1 MVDQPSAL
9 ALPAEHE
16 TGAGED
22 YTNHVVPA
30 AARKTHVKM
39 LLTFLSMQATFPAV
53 YVGYTARYEGMNLS
67 RFLVAMAFATVVMTT
82 YCIGS
87 ANAGAVAG
95 QTSSVMT
102 RSIFGRIGSSVVS
115 LLLVVDGMGFYLFT
129 VLFVLS
135 LIGGLFTVSSVT
147 LLSVILAL
155 VMITNTYFGFGGV
168 QKFAQWVAVPLILV
182 WGVYATIRALA
193 TVPAHA
199 LSHPPHVA
207 APASILFVAGAMVG
221 LSTWGNEPDIFR
233 YAKPDGGRIA
243 GTVVLSYIVG
253 AFLFPV
259 LGYLIA
265 TMADTADFGASIKY
279 FVDFSLF
286 GLTLLG
292 VLFFVINQIAVNDG
306 NLYIAVNGAQN
317 LLSHVTWWRRR
328 YTVLSLGVVAAVLV
342 TVLPSLQE
350 TFTIVTGIGAVTVPT
365 ASTIMAVDIFLIP
378 RLTGVR
384 RPMGRVPTW
393 AQTAGAN
400 WLAVVALVAGTAVG
414 ALTGGLV
421 PGLPGFQETYWG
433 FPPLQAWAVGALVY
447 LAGVAVFA
455 RSGDPVR
462 TGDVLGFPRIGPAD
476 EGAPVVLPEGVG
488 SGVGHGAGGPAELTS
503 VLDLAE
509 APPAAG

>member
-1 MVDQPSAL
+1 MFDQPSAV
-9 ALPAEHE
+9 APPAEQE

-30 AARKTHVKM
+30 SARKTHVKM

-53 YVGYTARYEGMNLS
+53 YVGYTARYEGMNLA
-67 RFLVAMAFATVVMTT
+67 RFLVAMALATIIMTT

-87 ANAGAVAG
+87 ANAGAAVG

-135 LIGGLFTVSSVT
+135 LLGGLFTISSAT
-147 LLSVILAL
+147 LLSVILAI

-168 QKFAQWVAVPLILV
+168 QKFAQWVAVPLILA
-182 WGVYATIRALA
+182 WGIYATIRALA
-193 TVPAHA
+193 TVPGHA
-199 LSHPPHVA
+199 LSHPPHVS

-233 YAKPDGGRIA
+233 YAKPDGRKIA
-243 GTVVLSYIVG
+243 GTVVISYVVG
-253 AFLFPV
+253 SFLFPI

-265 TMADTADFGASIKY
+265 TMANTSDFGTSIKY
-279 FVDFSLF
+279 FVNFSLF

-292 VLFFVINQIAVNDG
+292 ILFFVINQVAVNDG

-328 YTVLSLGVVAAVLV
+328 YTVLALGAIAAVLV

-365 ASTIMAVDIFLIP
+365 ASTIMAVDVFLIP

-384 RPMGRVPTW
+384 RPMGRVPSW
-393 AQTAGAN
+393 SQTASAN
-400 WLAVVALVAGTAVG
+400 WLAVVALVCGTAVG

-421 PGLPGFQETYWG
+421 PGLSGFQHTYWG

-447 LAGVAVFA
+447 LVGVAVLA
-455 RSGDPVR
+455 RSGDPARTGVLLGFPS
-462 TGDVLGFPRIGPAD
+462 TGDVDLTAD
-476 EGAPVVLPEGVG
+476 AT
-488 SGVGHGAGGPAELTS
+488 GAGANEPVLGAVAS
-503 VLDLAE
+503 VSSLDSV
-509 APPAAG
+509 